1 MDKILRIDVGAEG
14 GPKIREERL
23 GEYAGLAGRALT
35 TAVICKEVPP
45 TCHALGPE
53 NKLVFAPGMLCA
65 TTAGS
70 SGRISVGCKSPL
82 TGGIKESNAG
92 GTGGQ
97 YMARL
102 NYAAIIIEGQRRD
115 DHLCADGV
123 DDLHIARRDA
133 VVNDGGHHLRDDH
146 FHDDLR
152 DHKDRRQH
160 GDQAEAL
167 GFTSECF

>member
-1 MDKILRIDVGAEG
+1 MDKILRINVDAEG

-45 TCHALGPE
+45 TCHPLGPE

-92 GTGGQ
+92 GTGGDS
-97 YMARL
+97 AREHAE
-102 NYAAIIIEGQRRD
+102 NAFFFY
-115 DHLCADGV
+115 
-123 DDLHIARRDA
+123 
-133 VVNDGGHHLRDDH
+133 GGFYTL
-146 FHDDLR
+146 
-152 DHKDRRQH
+152 
-160 GDQAEAL
+160 A
-167 GFTSECF
+167 